1 MSLSNSSDYKIIL
14 KNFSYLSIMRAI
26 NIGFKFFLVAYLIR
40 VLGNQNYGL
49 VTWLDSVIQ
58 FFLMFINFGFNV
70 YAAKYIVDN
79 KSNTKRINE
88 ITSSILT
95 IKLLLFLVSFIA
107 VYTISFSDS
116 FDSHR
121 PLFLLLI
128 VCGVGEVLFPI
139 WYFQGKENL
148 KPATIIVFVSR
159 LLLVI
164 GTFFLV
170 KTDHNTFEYVALLV
184 FSSLLMGVLGVIYV
198 IKTYKVRLFL
208 VPVNR
213 IVTYAKEAIPFFMG
227 RFLSLVFNFG
237 TIFLIGKFCNL
248 DQVAGFDVCL
258 KIVMVCVI
266 PFEMLQQAVFP
277 TISRTKDKKLLKK
290 LVTSSIVYGVAIA
303 SVVFVFSN
311 KIIIVFGGE
320 NLLSY
325 APILKALAVLAP
337 FVTLTFILGTC
348 SLVAFGYYK
357 EYNNSLIG
365 TSILYIVAVL
375 MLFYFERITFWN
387 LVYLRILS
395 DVLMCLVRLYYSVI
409 RKTIIV
415 LA

>member
-1 MSLSNSSDYKIIL
+1 
-14 KNFSYLSIMRAI
+14 MRAI
-26 NIGFKFFLVAYLIR
+26 NIGFKFFLVAYLVR
-40 VLGNQNYGL
+40 VLGNHNYGL

-70 YAAKYIVDN
+70 FAAKYIVDN
-79 KSNTKRINE
+79 KSDTKKINE

-95 IKLLLFLVSFIA
+95 IKFLFFLVSFIA
-107 VYTISFSDS
+107 VYAMSFSES
-116 FDSHR
+116 FSSHKN
-121 PLFLLLI
+121 LFLLFI
-128 VCGVGEVLFPI
+128 VSGLGEVLFPI

-159 LLLVI
+159 LFLVI

-170 KTDHNTFEYVALLV
+170 KTDHNTFEYIALSV
-184 FSSLLMGVLGVIYV
+184 FSSLLMGGLGVSYV
-198 IKTYKVRLFL
+198 IRNYNVRLFW
-208 VPVNR
+208 VPVIR
-213 IVTYAKEAIPFFMG
+213 IITYAKQATPFFMG

-290 LVTSSIVYGVAIA
+290 LVTSSIVYGIAIA

-320 NLLSY
+320 NLIYYVPL
-325 APILKALAVLAP
+325 LKALAVLVP

-348 SLVAFGYYK
+348 SLVAFGHNR

-365 TSILYIVAVL
+365 TSIIYIIIVSL
-375 MLFYFERITFWN
+375 LFYFESISFWN
-387 LVYLRILS
+387 LIYLRILS
-395 DVLMCLVRLYYSVI
+395 DVIMCLVRLYYSI
-409 RKTIIV
+409 ARKTIIV
-415 LA
+415 